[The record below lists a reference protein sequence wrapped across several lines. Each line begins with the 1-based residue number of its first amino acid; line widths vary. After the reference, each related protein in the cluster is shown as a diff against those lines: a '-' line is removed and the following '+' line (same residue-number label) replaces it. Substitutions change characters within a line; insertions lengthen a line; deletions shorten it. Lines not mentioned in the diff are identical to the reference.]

1 MYGAPQSMTMK
12 KINSQVTYIVPNWN
26 FCNNDNLLPGG
37 RLQKD
42 TCQFCAKTKSGAR
55 CLLYNKSL
63 SVNDGFISKVR
74 ECCKA
79 TAGFASTIDNTKEVP
94 TVGPLELMEQT
105 INLYDKT
112 VKDLMAQSYP
122 RAIAEKV
129 ARKHVLGK

>member
-1 MYGAPQSMTMK
+1 MTMK
-12 KINSQVTYIVPNWN
+12 KINSQVTYVVPNWN

-37 RLQKD
+37 RMQKD

-63 SVNDGFISKVR
+63 CVDDGFIHKVR
-74 ECCKA
+74 ECCRA
-79 TAGFASTIDNTKEVP
+79 TAGFASTIDNTQEAP

-105 INLYDKT
+105 IGLYSKT
-112 VKDLMAQSYP
+112 VNDLIKQGYP

-129 ARKHVLGK
+129 AKKHVLGK

>member
-1 MYGAPQSMTMK
+1 MRKVS
-12 KINSQVTYIVPNWN
+12 SQVTYTVPNWN

-42 TCQFCAKTKSGAR
+42 TCQFCVKTKSGGAR

-63 SVNDGFISKVR
+63 CVDDEFIHKLR

-79 TAGFASTIDNTKEVP
+79 TAGFTSTIDSTKEVP

-129 ARKHVLGK
+129 AKKHVLGK